1 MGHSSLITS
10 RLSQSQSLTMSATQ
24 DTLIQY
30 SSMEE
35 ISAAEENLAALM
47 ASSSYDD
54 AIGVARS
61 LAAFFESRN
70 PPRAGTYLSQ
80 ALEAIAGRD
89 GSKETSSYLVTLL
102 DLAFVR
108 MQERKIAACE
118 ELLTEAAAIEKAV
131 DMVPSLVALPSA
143 RVQLAKGLFDEAQA
157 TLEAAVLEQEALET
171 EQQVELDEIYAIL
184 AMVLLKKDPA
194 DASVEDMMDKAV
206 QWAKDTKGETSVEA
220 AEANTNK
227 GVFYAKHKGDLPA
240 AIAAF
245 QESVNIFQANE
256 SPEILQVGQMLVS
269 LLVSSGEFDQAADVI
284 AQLLSVVQ
292 TKLGDDH
299 PMVAQLT
306 SSMEAF
312 RKGEMPQ
319 HAGGGHCH
327 SHCGRPCHGHGGGGA
342 HSHSHGG
349 GHDHAHSHGGGG
361 GGGHDHG
368 HSHGGQPCH
377 GHGGGAAPYTP
388 AEEEGACVIS

>member
-10 RLSQSQSLTMSATQ
+10 RLSQSHSLTMSATQ

-30 SSMEE
+30 SAMEE

-70 PPRAGTYLSQ
+70 PPRAGSYLSQ
-80 ALEAIAGRD
+80 ALDAMAARD
-89 GSKETSSYLVTLL
+89 GTKETSSYLVTLL

-108 MQERKIAACE
+108 MQERKVAACE

-184 AMVLLKKDPA
+184 AMVL
-194 DASVEDMMDKAV
+194 
-206 QWAKDTKGETSVEA
+206 
-220 AEANTNK
+220 
-227 GVFYAKHKGDLPA
+227 HKGDLPA

-256 SPEILQVGQMLVS
+256 SPQILQVGQMLVS

-319 HAGGGHCH
+319 HAGGGHGH
-327 SHCGRPCHGHGGGGA
+327 SHGGRPCHGHGGGGA

-349 GHDHAHSHGGGG
+349 GHDHDHGHSHGGG

-377 GHGGGAAPYTP
+377 GHGGGGAAPSTP